1 MKDDVF
7 GIELSDKSPRYH
19 QPQEITVKLK
29 PHQLAG
35 LYKAIKMEQYGKI
48 LYEIPETRK
57 FGTDIVE
64 QKTMIE
70 MKSNIGILGDL
81 VGYGKTLMA
90 LSIVAASDLDK
101 IHTNNEMNV
110 SYSNPYNY
118 SYISYSKQNPN
129 ILQQNIINSSLI
141 IVPRGPVYVQWEKT
155 IKQMTNLKYVAI
167 ENLNFMKKHLPAENS
182 SESEIISY
190 FNQFDVV
197 LIKNTT
203 FEVLINRYKGIIVND
218 KLGQIPI
225 IKRWK
230 RVMIDEAHDL
240 IHSISL
246 LYYEYLWLITGTYL
260 NLLYSIKSYRSLLF
274 NIRDSI
280 NYDTIDLLTIKGN
293 RDFVRNSFRIPPPNE
308 TTYVCKMPTHI
319 NAIKGFVCQ
328 NILNK
333 LNANDIEG
341 AIIELGGKMDTQTN
355 FIDLVSNEI
364 RREIRNK
371 EREKEYIESLDI
383 PNENKKMRTK
393 TIQNEIDIKTQ
404 KLEDLKNR
412 INEINTKMCS
422 ICMYDIENPLI
433 LECTHSYCATC
444 IVQWLEKSLKCPE
457 CRNEINTEKI
467 VSIMKEIPENPKPK
481 LMDKLHTLI
490 NIINKNQRGKF
501 IVFSQYD
508 STFIDMK
515 DALAENNITFSEMK
529 GNTRHMMNILNNFQ
543 NGLLQVI
550 LLNTNFAGSGIDISF
565 ATDVIIYHTMG
576 LAKQQAIGRAQRVG
590 RNDVLNIHYL
600 CYEHEIENI

>member
-1 MKDDVF
+1 MKDDIF

-35 LYKAIKMEQYGKI
+35 LYKAVKMEQDGKLMYI
-48 LYEIPETRK
+48 IPEKRQI
-57 FGTDIVE
+57 GTEFTEQDIE
-64 QKTMIE
+64 IE

-101 IHTNNEMNV
+101 MHTNSEMNV
-110 SYSNPYNY
+110 SFSNPYNY

-129 ILQQNIINSSLI
+129 ILKQHVINSTLI

-155 IKQMTNLKYVAI
+155 IKQMTNLKYLAI
-167 ENLNFMKKHLPAENS
+167 ENLSYIKKHLPSEDS

-190 FNQFDVV
+190 FNQYDVV

-203 FEVLINRYKGIIVND
+203 FEVLLNRFKGIVIKDV
-218 KLGQIPI
+218 LGQIPL

-246 LYYEYLWLITGTYL
+246 IYYEYLWLISGTYN

-274 NIRDSI
+274 HIRESI

-293 RDFVRNSFRIPPPNE
+293 RDFVRNSFKIPPPNE
-308 TTYVCKMPTHI
+308 TTYICKMPTQMNMI
-319 NAIKGFVCQ
+319 RGFVCQ

-341 AIIELGGKMDTQTN
+341 AIIELGGKIDTQTN
-355 FIDLVSNEI
+355 FIDLVSNEL
-364 RREIRNK
+364 RREITNK

-383 PNENKKMRTK
+383 PNENKRMRIK
-393 TIQNEIDIKTQ
+393 TIQNEINTKNQ

-412 INEINTKMCS
+412 INEIGTKMCS

-467 VSIMKEIPENPKPK
+467 VSIMKEIPDNPKPK
-481 LMDKLHTLI
+481 IMNKIETLI
-490 NIINKNQRGKF
+490 NIINNNKNGKF
-501 IVFSQYD
+501 IIFSQYD
-508 STFIDMK
+508 SSFIDMK
-515 DALAENNITFSEMK
+515 DVLDKNKITFSEMK
-529 GNTRHMMNILNNFQ
+529 GNTKHMMNILNNFK
-543 NGLLQVI
+543 NGSLQVI

-576 LAKQQAIGRAQRVG
+576 VAKQQAIGRAQRVG